1 MSRVKH
7 MLVVTFE
14 ISVFERKRREFIQA
28 VPGILVGTSKNTG
41 CMNHHMSQD
50 LQDENRFFVT
60 QTWESQSQLDA
71 YWRSERF
78 GMFMG
83 SFHLMKRAPT
93 VKIHAVSFTAGI
105 EAVKAARA
113 S

>member
-1 MSRVKH
+1 MI
-7 MLVVTFE
+7 VVTFE
-14 ISVFERKRREFIQA
+14 ISVLKSKRREFIQA
-28 VPGILVGTSKNTG
+28 VSGILAGASREAG
-41 CMNHHMSQD
+41 CINHHLSQD
-50 LQDENRFFVT
+50 LQDENRFFVS
-60 QTWESQSQLDA
+60 QSWENQSQLDA

-83 SFHLMKRAPT
+83 AFHLMRRPPA

-113 S
+113 SNHSE